1 MPAETEERENLQ
13 QELDRSR
20 AEVLRL
26 RDLLLVKDAELGAV
40 RGQLAELENISRGLM
55 MAAGR
60 VQRRVPWLIRIVV
73 GVGRRLR
80 RLTRRSGA

>member
-1 MPAETEERENLQ
+1 MPAGTEEREQLQ

-26 RDLLLVKDAELGAV
+26 RDLLLMRDAELGAV
-40 RGQLAELENISRGLM
+40 RGQLAELENISRGLL

-60 VQRRVPWLIRIVV
+60 VQRRVPGLMRVLL
-73 GVGRRLR
+73 GVARRLR
-80 RLTRRSGA
+80 RLTRRGGA

>member
-1 MPAETEERENLQ
+1 MPAETEEREKLRR
-13 QELDRSR
+13 ELDRR
-20 AEVLRL
+20 GAEILRL

-60 VQRRVPWLIRIVV
+60 IQHRAPRLFRIAL
-73 GVGRRLR
+73 GIARRLR
-80 RLTRRSGA
+80 RLMGRGGA